1 MPLAQAAVPSPGNA
15 CRPAIT
21 ATRGVPVNLTVA
33 PRDVRLG
40 IALAAAG
47 TRRPKPKSGGGTPRM
62 KLLPQR
68 DGKLIKIRRRLQP
81 RFPVAIGPVDA
92 HPLARRRLA
101 EVDGVVTVI
110 SRPPRRRQSFAVDR
124 PLDFRDG
131 VDDDRVVLDGHN
143 VVKIPVAQQV
153 QIPLAIFCS
162 WDGLSGLVSPSIEEQ
177 CRV

>member
-1 MPLAQAAVPSPGNA
+1 
-15 CRPAIT
+15 
-21 ATRGVPVNLTVA
+21 
-33 PRDVRLG
+33 
-40 IALAAAG
+40 
-47 TRRPKPKSGGGTPRM
+47 M

-153 QIPLAIFCS
+153 QIPLFNFPFLRLGKRPAANKKKKGRRRIS
-162 WDGLSGLVSPSIEEQ
+162 QGSVTAWPSRERTHSQ
-177 CRV
+177 N